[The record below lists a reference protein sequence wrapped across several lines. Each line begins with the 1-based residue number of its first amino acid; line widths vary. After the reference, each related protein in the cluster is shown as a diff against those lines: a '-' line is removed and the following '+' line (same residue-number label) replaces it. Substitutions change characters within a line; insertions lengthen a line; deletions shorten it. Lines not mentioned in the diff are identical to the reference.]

1 MTSNKLELSPAEQ
14 KVLKQKKAR
23 KAKDGQIHVEKVYM
37 YSGRAAA
44 GKELQG
50 TSGIYLK

>member
-23 KAKDGQIHVEKVYM
+23 KAKDILAKVVSYTFLTII
-37 YSGRAAA
+37 A
-44 GKELQG
+44 LLIIIPFIQ
-50 TSGIYLK
+50 LKRN